1 MLIINVL
8 IQMRNNLT
16 LFVERDYM
24 FHFETSFNFEV
35 KNDVFIYIIDINM
48 SIIQIR
54 NVTSKIVI
62 IFRHVKLKRIINY
75 EKKIVI

>member
-1 MLIINVL
+1 
-8 IQMRNNLT
+8 MRNNLI

-24 FHFETSFNFEV
+24 FHFKTSFNFDAE
-35 KNDVFIYIIDINM
+35 NDVFIYIIDVNM

-54 NVTSKIVI
+54 NITSKIVI
-62 IFRHVKLKRIINY
+62 IFRHVKLKRIMNY